1 MSKFLCAYL
10 AIMVTSLF
18 TPTTVFFVLTSLNT
32 SFALAGNLAPQQPN
46 NVRAG
51 QVIKKVNLL
60 KLPHY
65 YSDITGSV
73 AAKEHI
79 NIQTRKSAWYFIS
92 TASLPPAGQLSG
104 WVNMLN
110 VRFISAV
117 KRQGELGVKSL
128 FSSVNNDSLPTVSTG
143 VRGFDVD
150 DLQKA
155 KADLKQVALLNSY
168 TVSAGAAARF
178 AKQGKLK
185 ASHIKVKE
193 D

>member
-1 MSKFLCAYL
+1 MSRVFYSYL
-10 AIMVTSLF
+10 SIMATSLF
-18 TPTTVFFVLTSLNT
+18 TPTTVLCALVSLNT
-32 SFALAGNLAPQQPN
+32 SLSFAANLAPQQPN

-51 QVIKKVNLL
+51 QMIKQVNLF
-60 KLPHY
+60 KQP
-65 YSDITGSV
+65 SFQSSITGSV
-73 AAKEHI
+73 AAKEKI

-92 TASLPPAGQLSG
+92 TATVPQTSQLSG

-110 VRFISAV
+110 VRFISAA
-117 KRQGELGVKSL
+117 KREGNLGVKSL

-143 VRGFDVD
+143 VRGFDVN

-185 ASHIKVKE
+185 ASQIKVKE

>member
-1 MSKFLCAYL
+1 MSKVFSSYL
-10 AIMVTSLF
+10 AIIAISLF
-18 TPTTVFFVLTSLNT
+18 TMVIFIFVLASLNT
-32 SFALAGNLAPQQPN
+32 SFAFAANPVIPKPN
-46 NVRAG
+46 SVRVG

-60 KLPHY
+60 KQP
-65 YSDITGSV
+65 SFQSNITGSV
-73 AAKEHI
+73 AAKEKI

-92 TASLPPAGQLSG
+92 TATVPQNSQLSG

-110 VRFISAV
+110 VRFISSA
-117 KRQGELGVKSL
+117 KRQGDLGVKSL

-150 DLQKA
+150 DLKKA
-155 KADLKQVALLNSY
+155 KADLKQVALLNTYS
-168 TVSAGAAARF
+168 VSAGAAARF

-185 ASHIKVKE
+185 ASHIKVKG